1 MISLQNSKA
10 MESFFELRMTNH
22 INLMINGIKTNNPA
36 IAYKHYFKGMELLLF
51 ESYNHNKNLYKGLGN
66 SLLKTF
72 EDLDLEKTN
81 VSDYNQNLANINKLI
96 KDFPNKESE
105 AYTSYEE
112 HLKDELGI
120 TEVVSVSDDLFLRK
134 TFDLTN
140 PTNQFLLMKLGQRSV
155 TKEKEEFITDQPLID
170 KEKILS
176 LQKILH
182 ENGIPITQTGTVT
195 EELLKNTIDLSESE
209 FENITKLIDYRGN
222 EVIDFIY
229 NEKLND
235 LQQSID
241 DVDFER

>member
-1 MISLQNSKA
+1 MTNLQDIKT
-10 MESFFELRMTNH
+10 MESFFDLKMTNH
-22 INLMINGIKTNNPA
+22 INLMNKGIKTNNPA
-36 IAYKHYFKGMELLLF
+36 IAYKHYFKGVELLLF
-51 ESYNHNKNLYKGLGN
+51 ESYNHNEKIYKGLEN
-66 SLLKTF
+66 SILKAF
-72 EDLDLEKTN
+72 VNLDIEKIG
-81 VSDYNQNLANINKLI
+81 VSDCNKNLANINELM
-96 KDFPNKESE
+96 KDFPNKKAEG
-105 AYTSYEE
+105 YIKYEN
-112 HLKDELGI
+112 HLKDELG
-120 TEVVSVSDDLFLRK
+120 VSKAVAVNNNLFLEK
-134 TFDLTN
+134 ALSLAESTN
-140 PTNQFLLMKLGQRSV
+140 KLLELNQREEDIVKKY
-155 TKEKEEFITDQPLID
+155 KEPFIDKPLID

-182 ENGIPITQTGTVT
+182 ENGVPIIQTGVVT

>member
-1 MISLQNSKA
+1 MTNLQNSKE
-10 MESFFELRMTNH
+10 MGSFFELKMTNH
-22 INLMINGIKTNNPA
+22 INLMNKGIKTNNPA

-51 ESYNHNKNLYKGLGN
+51 ESYNHNRNLYKGLGN
-66 SLLKTF
+66 SLLKTL
-72 EDLDLEKTN
+72 EYLDIEKTN
-81 VSDYNQNLANINKLI
+81 VLDYNQNLANINKLI
-96 KDFPNKESE
+96 KDFPNKKSE
-105 AYTSYEE
+105 AYINYEKY
-112 HLKDELGI
+112 LKDELGI
-120 TEVVSVSDDLFLRK
+120 TEVVGISNNLFINK

-140 PTNQFLLMKLGQRSV
+140 PTNQFLLMELGQRSV
-155 TKEKEEFITDQPLID
+155 AKKKEEFITEQPLID

-182 ENGIPITQTGTVT
+182 ENGVPITQTGTVT
-195 EELLKNTIDLSESE
+195 EELLKNTIDLSKSD
-209 FENITKLIDYRGN
+209 FENITNLIDYRGN